1 MDFVYS
7 VIRVCLAVIF
17 VVIISVCLSVADMR
31 YRFGNNF
38 SRFVVIRKSFT
49 GFIVFC
55 FARIEFTRRIQ
66 RVVCKGF
73 CYVSFIVVNG
83 FLNGFTFRNFF
94 PFDIG
99 FLTND
104 ISRIIVIVFRMTYK
118 RLSFTVCYQSVLL
131 YNKRSQKLSNDLL
144 LLSD

>member
-1 MDFVYS
+1 MTVCKFTS
-7 VIRVCLAVIF
+7 VGQSSFSNYGSAVF
-17 VVIISVCLSVADMR
+17 ISVV
-31 YRFGNNF
+31 RFIL

-66 RVVCKGF
+66 RVIGKGF
-73 CYVSFIVVNG
+73 RYVSFIVVNG

-104 ISRIIVIVFRMTYK
+104 ISRIIVIVFRMAYK